1 MAGRKKV
8 MSVGGRKNAAK
19 KVTIKCVFC
28 KNTVQVDKTI
38 KAALCSHCVARLAGS
53 PQEIGKFPKDATKP
67 KTKKVKKVAKKK
79 VVKKKVAKK
88 KKGTVSKPVSKTSGW
103 GRGWHLKKKF
113 VAPTGEVYKFGQLV
127 KKKK

>member
-1 MAGRKKV
+1 MAIRKKAPSTNITKLRGAV
-8 MSVGGRKNAAK
+8 K

-28 KNTVQVDKTI
+28 KNTLQVDKTI

-67 KTKKVKKVAKKK
+67 KTKKVKVKKVKK
-79 VVKKKVAKK
+79 VVKKKGVK
-88 KKGTVSKPVSKTSGW
+88 KKGAVSKPASKTAGW

-113 VAPTGEVYKFGQLV
+113 VAPNGDVYKFGELV
-127 KKKK
+127 KKK

>member
-1 MAGRKKV
+1 MASRKV
-8 MSVGGRKNAAK
+8 VK

-28 KNTVQVDKTI
+28 KNTLSVDKTI

-53 PQEIGKFPKDATKP
+53 PQEIGKFPKDNVVKTP

-79 VVKKKVAKK
+79 VVKRKKVTA
-88 KKGTVSKPVSKTSGW
+88 SKPVSKSSGDNMKKFGGSP

-113 VAPTGEVYKFGQLV
+113 VAPNGNVYKFGQLV
-127 KKKK
+127 KKK